1 MTVAVNGRFGSVQ
14 LSYQYQSD
22 PETYV
27 SKKPT
32 ASIFRD
38 MKDLVNT
45 KLKVVGS
52 FETSGKQL
60 TNHVAQQPGRT
71 AASICYRAA

>member
-1 MTVAVNGRFGSVQ
+1 MTVAANGRFGSVQ
-14 LSYQYQSD
+14 LLYQYQID

-38 MKDLVNT
+38 TKDLVN
-45 KLKVVGS
+45 LKPNAVGS
-52 FETSGKQL
+52 FET
-60 TNHVAQQPGRT
+60 PG
-71 AASICYRAA
+71 SN